1 MLDVKGEVTLQDYSS
16 SQRREMG
23 KFNCAREYRLSK
35 RRYDEAQIFHHDPEP
50 QTSGFGVGTIVL
62 ITATVVVGLIMFG
75 FLA

>member
-1 MLDVKGEVTLQDYSS
+1 MS
-16 SQRREMG
+16 

-35 RRYDEAQIFHHDPEP
+35 RRYDEVNIFHHDPAP
-50 QTSGFGVGTIVL
+50 QTSGFGTGAVVL